1 MSGKPAERDGVEAQ
15 RNVSNRRVWSAFQ
28 TLLKG
33 AVQGG
38 QHQTTGL
45 GRSEVSA
52 DLDDDSLGG
61 PEGLE
66 AGGVG
71 WGEREVDR
79 WSSEVAFYW
88 EGEQRRETLVRPA
101 WRTQGSQGHVNA
113 PRGRLGMTTLDGKGV
128 FAKIPFR

>member
-1 MSGKPAERDGVEAQ
+1 MAGKPAERDGVEAQ

-33 AVQGG
+33 AVQRG
-38 QHQTTGL
+38 QHQTPGL
-45 GRSEVSA
+45 GRSEVSV

-66 AGGVG
+66 AGGEG

-88 EGEQRRETLVRPA
+88 EGEQRHETLVRPA
-101 WRTQGSQGHVNA
+101 WRTQGSQGHVNV
-113 PRGRLGMTTLDGKGV
+113 PRGRLGIDDAGRKGRLC
-128 FAKIPFR
+128 KDTI